1 MTGKLLSRLAVLFA
15 SVWMSVSVMAAQV
28 GEVQVVASSGKIAQD
43 RLEVLVKH
51 MIGTRVGTEFS
62 PNVVSEDIKQLV
74 KSGNFEDVQTKF
86 EQMDDG
92 RIRVIFTV
100 APKPMVVKISFQG
113 NTEYTEKS
121 LRRLAKHETG
131 IPLDENQLSKD
142 RIEILNRYRNAGF
155 YGTEVQTI
163 RTQAEDANGV
173 EVTFVIKEE
182 VRHKLKKV
190 YFQGNTAFTEKELR
204 REIYTKR
211 QWWRYILR
219 FGNYYNPELKMLD
232 QDKLQELYHSKGYL
246 DFAVTDVK
254 TNLVDDD
261 KWVEVTYVLQEG
273 TPYTI
278 TNISIEG
285 QKKFT
290 EQELLNRTTLK
301 PGQIF
306 DGTKQKTDI
315 SLMKA
320 EYERLGY
327 LELQFWST
335 EDKNSSDHTVAITY
349 HVNEGEPSNVRR
361 IDIVGNERTQERV
374 VRRELAISPG
384 DKSDNSKIRISRNRL
399 MNLGYFDKVD
409 ILPVATDDPALRD
422 LRIELGEKPTGTLSL
437 GAGFSTED
445 NAIAFVEFGET
456 NFDLGRLLRGE
467 WPPKGAGQRLR
478 TRIQVGSSTSN
489 ISINLTEPWFL
500 DRRLELST
508 DIFLHNRFED
518 EYDQRNIGFG
528 QTLSWP
534 VAFRIPG
541 TEHTENWR
549 VGVGYRIEYIRISDV
564 DKHKE
569 ESAMEKGDFVPDHC
583 IADDEGSEWANRFLL
598 RLSRDT
604 RDSFRFPTR
613 GSQITAQTEFV
624 TTALGAY
631 ENYGRFNFEV
641 TKYTPIFRDFILK
654 LNADYATSTS
664 SDDIHIFDRYF
675 AGGIGTVRGF
685 KRRDVAPRD
694 RFDDP
699 LGGNSMVT
707 ATAELIKPVSDIM
720 FVSVFLD
727 AGNVWWDDFECDL
740 GDLNYSVGFGVQ
752 FRAIPISIY
761 YGVPIETTYDHLDG
775 RSGRIHFNIGITY

>member
-1 MTGKLLSRLAVLFA
+1 MTGRVSRRLAVLLA
-15 SVWMSVSVMAAQV
+15 SVLLSVSVMAAQV
-28 GEVQVVASSGKIAQD
+28 GEVRVVGSSGNVSQD

-51 MIGTRVGTEFS
+51 MIATRVGTEFS
-62 PNVVSEDIKQLV
+62 PTVISEDIKQLV
-74 KSGNFEDVQTKF
+74 KSGNFEDVQTKY
-86 EQMDDG
+86 EQMSDG
-92 RIRVIFTV
+92 RIRVTFTV
-100 APKPMVVKISFQG
+100 APKPTVVKISFQG
-113 NTEYTEKS
+113 NTQYTEKS
-121 LRRLAKHETG
+121 LRNLAKHETG
-131 IPLDENQLSKD
+131 IPLDEGQLSKD
-142 RIEILNRYRNAGF
+142 RIAILNRYRNAGY
-155 YGTEVQTI
+155 YGTEVQTT
-163 RTQAEDANGV
+163 RQKAADGSGV

-182 VRHKLKKV
+182 VRYKLKKV
-190 YFQGNTAFTEKELR
+190 YFEGNTAFTESELR
-204 REIYTKR
+204 KEIYTKR

-219 FGNYYNPELKMLD
+219 FGNYYNPELKNLD

-246 DFAVTDVK
+246 DFTVTDVK
-254 TNLVDDD
+254 TRLVDED

-273 TPYTI
+273 RPYTI
-278 TNISIEG
+278 TNIDITG
-285 QKKFT
+285 QKNFSKD
-290 EQELLNRTTLK
+290 QLLKHTSLK
-301 PGQIF
+301 KGQTF

-327 LELQFWST
+327 LELQLWST
-335 EDKNSSDHTVAITY
+335 ENKDSSRHTVDIEY
-349 HVNEGEPSNVRR
+349 HVNEGDPSNVRR

-374 VRRELAISPG
+374 VRRELAIAPG
-384 DKSDNSKIRISRNRL
+384 DKSDNGKIRVSRNRL

-445 NAIAFVEFGET
+445 NASAFVEFGET
-456 NFDLGRLLRGE
+456 NFDLARLLRGE

-534 VAFRIPG
+534 VAFQIPG
-541 TEHTENWR
+541 TSHTENWR
-549 VGVGYRIEYIRISDV
+549 LGVGYRFEYIRISDV
-564 DKHKE
+564 DKHNE
-569 ESAMEKGDFVPDHC
+569 EKAMEKGDFVPDHC
-583 IADDEGSEWANRFLL
+583 IADEEGSEWANRLIL

-604 RDSFRFPTR
+604 RNAFRFPSR
-613 GSQITAQTEFV
+613 GSIVTEQSEYV
-624 TTALGAY
+624 TTALGSY
-631 ENYGRFNFEV
+631 ENYGRFNLEL
-641 TKYTPIFRDFILK
+641 TNYTPIFRDFILK
-654 LNADYATSTS
+654 LDTSYYTSTS
-664 SDDIHIFDRYF
+664 SDDVKIFDRYF
-675 AGGIGTVRGF
+675 AGGIGTIRGF
-685 KRRDVAPRD
+685 KRRDVSPRD

-699 LGGNSMVT
+699 IGGNSMFT

-740 GDLNYSVGFGVQ
+740 GDLNYAVGFGVQ

-761 YGVPIETTYDHLDG
+761 YGIPIETTYDHLDG